1 VAERAP
7 GRLLETCLSRI
18 QSYLGNRQGSREL
31 DTVSAVFTPYL
42 TSVLMPTLG
51 ETASLRNSH
60 ELANLASALD
70 FLMSGDVT
78 RACDV
83 LAQRFK
89 AVELAAQDGNWHV
102 AKHVQLV
109 GESRVS
115 TLTQREREIASL
127 QEKHDSKFRNL
138 AAGRTP
144 G

>member
-1 VAERAP
+1 MA
-7 GRLLETCLSRI
+7 
-18 QSYLGNRQGSREL
+18 
-31 DTVSAVFTPYL
+31 AVFTPYL

-70 FLMSGDVT
+70 YLMTGDVT

-115 TLTQREREIASL
+115 TLSQREREVAAL
-127 QEKHDSKFRNL
+127 QEKNDTKFRTM
-138 AAGRTP
+138 AVGRAP